1 MKRFIRHLCVV
12 LFIVTALAFSA
23 TGSFAAPTDP
33 SGGGNGPCGH
43 SNDPKCQAPE
53 APSPI
58 LMPLV
63 GLVVVAGAGAFVF
76 TRSRRPLRPISE
88 AKR

>member
-1 MKRFIRHLCVV
+1 MKRLIRHLCIV

-23 TGSFAAPTDP
+23 MGSFAAPTDP
-33 SGGGNGPCGH
+33 SGNGNGPCGH

-63 GLVVVAGAGAFVF
+63 GLVVVAGAGALVL
-76 TRSRRPLRPISE
+76 TRSRRQLHSISD
-88 AKR
+88 ATR